1 MQNQKG
7 MISPLL
13 YYLLTAGITNLVFV
27 TVGAFVYILLS
38 PPLHVDPILIGVI
51 IFILLQKSLIVGYV
65 TYSYH
70 KQGKFDN
77 FSGTRVV
84 GFYFGRLYGLLIGAF
99 IGSKI
104 AGGIGALTG
113 AIAFYILG
121 RWIGFRVGLVAGRLL
136 DRNLRVDTTPNSH
149 NSYQKGES

>member
-1 MQNQKG
+1 MQNQKR

-13 YYLLTAGITNLVFV
+13 YYLLTAGVTNLVFV
-27 TVGAFVYILLS
+27 MVGAMVFVLLS
-38 PPLHVDPILIGVI
+38 PPLQIDPVLIGVI

-70 KQGKFDN
+70 KQGKFDK

-104 AGGIGALTG
+104 AGGIGALIG

-121 RWIGFRVGLVAGRLL
+121 RWIGFRVGFVVGRLL
-136 DRNLRVDTTPNSH
+136 DRNLLVDASPSSYNSD
-149 NSYQKGES
+149 